1 MSRNTEGAKPPPFSD
16 VGNHPP
22 FATALAGILGPQ
34 PESLYWDNDRGVLA
48 DPNCSTAGKYLQQ
61 DSVEPPPLVT
71 MWRAGLVNVSNVR
84 SSPLQYCTAV
94 NYMPPSWHWLQSQV
108 RSAILYGPDL
118 SAPFAKFFQNG
129 FTLTVLS
136 LRHPLAT
143 AAHQVICFARVF
155 QCSAPDNLCHSF
167 RLFAPTTVNMKFN
180 ALALLVGLVAASPL
194 ETREELIKRQ
204 ANQACNIGYC
214 TQNGGTRGG
223 AGGSTVTVKTLSALT
238 EAAGRSGPLTIIVS
252 GNIQGSAKVRVT
264 ADKTIYGERGS
275 SLTGIGLYIR
285 QAKNVIVRN
294 MKISGVKASNG
305 DAIGIDASTNV
316 WVDHCDLK
324 GDLNAGKDDLDGLL
338 DISHGADFITVS
350 HVYFHDA

>member
-1 MSRNTEGAKPPPFSD
+1 MKIN
-16 VGNHPP
+16 
-22 FATALAGILGPQ
+22 
-34 PESLYWDNDRGVLA
+34 VLA
-48 DPNCSTAGKYLQQ
+48 
-61 DSVEPPPLVT
+61 V
-71 MWRAGLVNVSNVR
+71 
-84 SSPLQYCTAV
+84 
-94 NYMPPSWHWLQSQV
+94 
-108 RSAILYGPDL
+108 
-118 SAPFAKFFQNG
+118 
-129 FTLTVLS
+129 
-136 LRHPLAT
+136 
-143 AAHQVICFARVF
+143 
-155 QCSAPDNLCHSF
+155 
-167 RLFAPTTVNMKFN
+167 
-180 ALALLVGLVAASPL
+180 LVGLVAASPL

-204 ANQACNIGYC
+204 ASQACNIGYC

-275 SLTGIGLYIR
+275 SLTGVGLYIR
-285 QAKNVIVRN
+285 RANNVIVRN

-350 HVYFHDA
+350 HVYFHEAWKASLIGHSDSNASEDSGKLRVTYANNHWQRINSRTPLLRFGTLHVVNSYYDTVMASGINTRMGGQAFVQSTAFSNCANKAILFEDSPQTGYAVTDDVDLGGSSNLAPKGTLSAGSFPYSKIATIGSGNVKSRVPGQAGQIL

>member
-1 MSRNTEGAKPPPFSD
+1 
-16 VGNHPP
+16 
-22 FATALAGILGPQ
+22 
-34 PESLYWDNDRGVLA
+34 
-48 DPNCSTAGKYLQQ
+48 
-61 DSVEPPPLVT
+61 
-71 MWRAGLVNVSNVR
+71 
-84 SSPLQYCTAV
+84 
-94 NYMPPSWHWLQSQV
+94 
-108 RSAILYGPDL
+108 
-118 SAPFAKFFQNG
+118 
-129 FTLTVLS
+129 
-136 LRHPLAT
+136 
-143 AAHQVICFARVF
+143 
-155 QCSAPDNLCHSF
+155 
-167 RLFAPTTVNMKFN
+167 MKFN

-350 HVYFHDA
+350 HVYFHDAWKASLIGHSDNNASEDRGKLRVTYANNHWQRINSRTPLLRFGTLHVVNSYYDTVMASGINTRMGAQAFVQSTAFNNCANKAILFEDSPQTGYAVTEDVSLGGSSNTAPKGTLSAGSFPYSKIATIGSGNVKNQVPGQAGQIL